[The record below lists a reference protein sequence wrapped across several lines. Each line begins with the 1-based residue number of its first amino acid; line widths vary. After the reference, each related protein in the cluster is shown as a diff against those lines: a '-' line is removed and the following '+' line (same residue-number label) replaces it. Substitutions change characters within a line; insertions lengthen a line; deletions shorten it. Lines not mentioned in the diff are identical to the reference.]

1 MAPVSRPQD
10 KEDKMP
16 TVMIMTKK
24 FAEVS
29 RDPITTLQQA
39 GFTVEEKD
47 YDRVKPSQED
57 EVCRVIQGADVIIV
71 TAMFPATRKIIESS
85 GRLKIIAIRG
95 AGFEGSDL
103 KAATDNGVVVT
114 NNPGSNSESVADMTI
129 GLMLAVSRQIA
140 KKDREMRKGL
150 YPRGSGGEDLFR
162 KTVGIIGLGN
172 IGKRVAKRVQGFEA
186 KVIANDIVEYADFRK
201 RYNIPYC
208 SKEELLQKSDFVTI
222 HVPLDNSTRGMID
235 GDRLRLM
242 KKTAF
247 LVNTARGAI
256 LDERALYKALK
267 EGWIAGAG
275 LDVFEAEPPVF
286 REHILLENVV
296 STPHIAGL
304 SNQASYAMAMETVK
318 KVITL
323 FEGKV
328 PENVLNPEVLKK
340 LKLSA

>member
-1 MAPVSRPQD
+1 
-10 KEDKMP
+10 
-16 TVMIMTKK
+16 MIMTQK

-47 YDRVKPSQED
+47 YDRVQPSQED

-85 GRLKIIAIRG
+85 DRLKMIAIRS

-150 YPRGSGGEDLFR
+150 YPRGSSGEGLFQ

-172 IGKRVAKRVQGFEA
+172 IGKRVAKRLQGFES
-186 KVIANDIVEYADFRK
+186 KVIANDIVEYPDFQK
-201 RYNIPYC
+201 RYNVPYF
-208 SKEELLQKSDFVTI
+208 SKEELLQKADLVTL
-222 HVPLDNSTRGMID
+222 HVPLDSSTRGMIN

-242 KKTAF
+242 KKTAV

-256 LDERALYKALK
+256 VDERALYQALK

-275 LDVFEAEPPVF
+275 LDVFEVEPPAF
-286 REHILLENVV
+286 REHIQLENVV

-340 LKLSA
+340 LGLSA